1 MVIFI
6 VLIVFIKNL
15 CENNGFCNAVKPSEE
30 TEILVFNQYKKS
42 DRAPFSIYADL
53 EFLIEK
59 IDGSKKNP
67 KVHLQQK

>member
-6 VLIVFIKNL
+6 VLIVFIKSL
-15 CENNGFCNAVKPSEE
+15 CESNGFCNAVKPSEE
-30 TEILVFNQYKKS
+30 TEIFVFNQYKKS

-67 KVHLQQK
+67 KIHLQQK